1 MRCADFVNV
10 RVTDES
16 RLEISISTA
25 SGEGGMRFRART
37 HTEFNQWLS
46 ALLGAWRD
54 HELDELRWLPS
65 S

>member
-46 ALLGAWRD
+46 ALLGA
-54 HELDELRWLPS
+54 LPS
-65 S
+65 YHP